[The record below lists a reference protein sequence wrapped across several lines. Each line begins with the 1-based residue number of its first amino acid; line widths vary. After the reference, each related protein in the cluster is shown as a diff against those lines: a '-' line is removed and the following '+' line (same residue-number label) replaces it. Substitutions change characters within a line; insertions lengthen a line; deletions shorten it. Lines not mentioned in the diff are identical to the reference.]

1 MTLLGGER
9 PSRRSLAVPIRE
21 ISGGR
26 RAARDEART
35 VVRASPPGRPHL
47 EGDNEH
53 SIPAERAECKWKGA
67 VARHPLHVPPSYGQL
82 HTRDVRPG
90 AEAEGEATQRHG
102 WFGGAAA
109 IRSSV
114 GATTRNDQL

>member
-21 ISGGR
+21 IFEWR
-26 RAARDEART
+26 VARDEART

-53 SIPAERAECKWKGA
+53 SIPAERAECKWRRPMA
-67 VARHPLHVPPSYGQL
+67 VVTCTFRPVTARYRASQL
-82 HTRDVRPG
+82 
-90 AEAEGEATQRHG
+90 
-102 WFGGAAA
+102 
-109 IRSSV
+109 
-114 GATTRNDQL
+114 